1 LQGWLQV
8 PAAFVF
14 SKPVFM
20 KKYYLLLLL
29 SAFSAVSGS
38 AQEHRCY
45 TDEIYRKALE
55 ADPSLATV
63 RQQLEQF
70 TSGFVRNLETSADY
84 IRNKTSGG
92 TPTYIIPVVIHVVHQ
107 YGPENIS
114 DAQVLDCIRLLNEDF
129 RKLNP
134 DTSLIVP
141 ALAGVAADCEIEF
154 RLATIDPNG
163 NCTNGID
170 RIYSD
175 LTYQADD
182 NAKLNPW
189 PSNKYLNI
197 WSVNSLQNSGAAAYA
212 YYPGTAPPGADGILS
227 RHDYIGSIGSSAA
240 SHRHTITHEVGHC
253 LNLAHVWG
261 STNSPGVACGD
272 DNVADTPETEG
283 WTSCNLSASVCNP
296 PIIENVQNMME
307 YSYCS
312 CMFTFG
318 QRNRMFAALNS
329 NAGGRNQLVSPA
341 NLSATGAL
349 ASPPPVCAPVA
360 DFYAVK
366 RSTCAGRPI
375 YFTDQTW
382 NGHPTSW
389 NWSFPGGTPSA
400 SVDSNPVVV
409 YNTPGT
415 YDATLTVTNAGGT
428 DVITRSGFI
437 RVSSATGVTTPILIS
452 FDLPSDF
459 PGAGGWVND
468 ADADGFTW
476 TRFTNAGAGGSA
488 TSIKMDNYRSPAGRL
503 DEYITPPFDITNMT
517 AVKFRFQV
525 ANAQRNSN
533 SSDQLRVFT
542 STNCGETWTPTP
554 YNRAGASLAT
564 AGVVS
569 GSFTPASSAQWR
581 QDSINLNGLAPRSN
595 VRLKFQNI
603 SDGGNNTYLD
613 EFQII
618 GNTTNLDETE
628 EVTLGFRLYPN
639 PSSGNFFVQF
649 KLNAASDVRLHVRDI
664 TGREVY
670 SGGESRFSPDSYE
683 LPLQISGNGTYLV
696 HLSVDGREHIRR
708 LVVAE

>member
-1 LQGWLQV
+1 
-8 PAAFVF
+8 
-14 SKPVFM
+14 M

-29 SAFSAVSGS
+29 SVFSTVYGS

-45 TDEIYRKALE
+45 TDEIYRKSLE
-55 ADPSLATV
+55 ADPSIAIA

-70 TSGFVRNLETSADY
+70 TAGFVRNLEASPDY

-134 DTSLIVP
+134 DTSVIVP

-170 RIYSD
+170 RIFSD
-175 LTYQADD
+175 LTYLADD

-227 RHDYIGSIGSSAA
+227 RHDYIGSIGSSTS

-329 NAGGRNQLVSPA
+329 SAGGRNQLVSAA
-341 NLSATGAL
+341 NLVATGAL
-349 ASPPPVCAPVA
+349 VSPPPTCAPIA

-366 RSTCAGRPI
+366 RSACTGRPV
-375 YFTDQTW
+375 YFTDQSW

-389 NWSFPGGTPSA
+389 SWSFPGGTPST
-400 SVDSNPVVV
+400 SVDSNPVVI

-415 YDATLTVTNAGGT
+415 FDATLTVTNAGGT
-428 DVITRSGFI
+428 DVITRTGFI
-437 RVSSATGVTTPILIS
+437 RVSSATGMSTPVLLS

-468 ADADGFTW
+468 LDADGYTW
-476 TRFTNAGAGGSA
+476 TRFTNAGANGTG
-488 TSIKMDNYRSPAGRL
+488 TCIKMDNFRSQAGRV
-503 DEYITPPFDITNMT
+503 DEYITPPFDISNMT

-525 ANAQRNSN
+525 ANVQRNSN

-554 YNRAGASLAT
+554 YNRAGAFLAT
-564 AGVVS
+564 AGVQNS
-569 GSFTPASSAQWR
+569 SFTPTSFTQWR
-581 QDSINLNGLAPRSN
+581 LDSINLNGLAPRSN

-618 GNTTNLDETE
+618 GNTTNIDETE
-628 EVTLGFRLYPN
+628 EVTLGFGLYPN

-649 KLNAASDVRLHVRDI
+649 KLNTASDVRLHVHDI

-670 SGGESRFSPDSYE
+670 SGEESRMSPDTYE
-683 LPLQISGNGTYLV
+683 LPVRIRGNGTYLV